1 MRSRGAVLVAV
12 VALLA
17 AACGSRVSGGDTVTA
32 APQQQGGGGG
42 GGEGASPSTTG
53 GGEHK
58 GGPAADADAPC
69 GPGDA
74 AGATA
79 PGVTDTSITIGTVQD
94 IGGPRPGLFQGN
106 RDAINAFVEY
116 CNDLG
121 GINGRKLVL
130 ERFDSELSKSREATL
145 AACEANVFALV
156 GGASALDGAG
166 ATASVEDAACKGIPD
181 VAGFTAEPQHAGA
194 TNLVQP
200 LPNPPDEL
208 QVGAERYVKRR
219 YPEAAKKAAMLYIDA
234 GVSKF
239 NAEKRIQGYGKI
251 GFDFVYQS
259 PIAINELNW
268 GPHVEQFRSKGVQY
282 FNVVAELADLYHL
295 EQELKAQSVDVKV
308 REHDQSGYDQGLIEA
323 GGDATEGTYIVAT
336 TVPFEEAKTSPEMQ
350 RYLYWLE
357 QTDASKGPTALGV
370 QSWSAGLLFA
380 TAAKALG
387 SDVTREGLLE
397 QLHSIKQWDG
407 HGIHAPTDP
416 GDNRASECFAY
427 LKIKGGKFVRE
438 FPKEGFSCDP
448 KNVVKIT
455 GDFPKG
461 AGR

>member
-1 MRSRGAVLVAV
+1 MQARRGAVLLSV
-12 VALLA
+12 VALIG
-17 AACGSRVSGGDTVTA
+17 AACGSRVGGGDTIAA
-32 APQQQGGGGG
+32 APPEGSTSSSAPAEGGGP
-42 GGEGASPSTTG
+42 E
-53 GGEHK
+53 K
-58 GGPAADADAPC
+58 GGPAVDADAPC

-74 AGATA
+74 SGATA
-79 PGVTDTSITIGTVQD
+79 PGVTNDSITIGTIQD

-106 RDAINAFVEY
+106 LDAMVAFVAY

-121 GINGRKLVL
+121 GINGREVVL
-130 ERFDSELSKSREATL
+130 EQFDSELSKSREATL
-145 AACEANVFALV
+145 AACEAQVFALV

-166 ATASVEDAACKGIPD
+166 ATASVEEAACDGIPD
-181 VAGFTAEPQHAGA
+181 IAGFTAEPQHAGA
-194 TNLVQP
+194 INLVQP

-208 QVGAERYVKRR
+208 QVGPQRYILEQFPK
-219 YPEAAKKAAMLYIDA
+219 AAKNAAMLFIDA
-234 GVSKF
+234 GVAKF

-251 GFDFVYQS
+251 GFDFVYES

-268 GPHVEQFRSKGVQY
+268 GPHVEQFRSKGVGF

-295 EQELKAQSVDVKV
+295 EQELKAQGVEVTV
-308 REHDQSGYDQGLIEA
+308 PEHDQSGYDEGLIEA

-357 QTDASKGPTALGV
+357 QTDAKKGPTALGV

-387 SDVTREGLLE
+387 SDVTRQGLLD
-397 QLHSIKQWDG
+397 QLHGIKEWDG
-407 HGIHAPTDP
+407 HGIHAPANP
-416 GDNRASECFAY
+416 GDNGVTDCFIY
-427 LKIKGGKFVRE
+427 LKIKGGKFTRE
-438 FPKEGFSCDP
+438 FPDEGFSCDP

-455 GDFPKG
+455 GDIPKG

>member
-1 MRSRGAVLVAV
+1 VGDTLRIGRGLALLAA

-17 AACGSRVSGGDTVTA
+17 AGCGSRVGGGDTTVA
-32 APQQQGGGGG
+32 APAGEESRRSGDEGGGG
-42 GGEGASPSTTG
+42 P
-53 GGEHK
+53 K
-58 GGPAADADAPC
+58 QGGPPADPDAPC
-69 GPGDA
+69 GPGDGS
-74 AGATA
+74 GATA
-79 PGVTDTSITIGTVQD
+79 PGVTNDSITIGTIQD

-106 RDAINAFVEY
+106 RDAMVAFVAY
-116 CNDLG
+116 CNELG
-121 GINGRKLVL
+121 GINGRELVL
-130 ERFDSELSKSREATL
+130 EEFDSELSKSREATL
-145 AACEANVFALV
+145 QACEAGVLALV
-156 GGASALDGAG
+156 GGASALDGGG
-166 ATASVEDAACKGIPD
+166 ANASVNEPVCAGIPD
-181 VAGFTAEPQHAGA
+181 IAGFTAEPQHAGA
-194 TNLVQP
+194 INLVQP
-200 LPNPPDEL
+200 LPNPPDQL
-208 QVGAERYVKRR
+208 QVGPQRYILDKF
-219 YPEAAKKAAMLYIDA
+219 PKAAKNAAMLFIDA

-239 NAEKRIQGYGKI
+239 NAEKRIKGYEDI
-251 GFDFVYQS
+251 GFEFVYES

-268 GPHVEQFRSKGVQY
+268 GPHVEQFRSKDVGY

-295 EQELKAQSVDVKV
+295 EQELKAQGVDVAV
-308 REHDQSGYDQGLIEA
+308 PEHDQSGYDEGLIEA

-357 QTDASKGPTALGV
+357 QTDAKKGPTALGV

-397 QLHSIKQWDG
+397 QLHGIKEWDG
-407 HGIHAPTDP
+407 HGIHAPSNP
-416 GDNRASECFAY
+416 GDNGVTECFVY
-427 LKIKGGKFVRE
+427 LKIKGGKFTRE
-438 FPKEGFSCDP
+438 FPDEGFACDP